1 MKPSA
6 FSTRSSPQNRKAPV
20 WDFPSGGESSS
31 RMAAVCRRVPTPD
44 GVRSYSSHC
53 PASDSRLAV
62 GSLTRWRQKSVVH
75 KAASFRHAVGIV
87 GCPPLKRLKARHDR
101 PSASMRERPEP
112 QLLLADRP
120 KSRQTVRLDDQEE
133 DDQRAED
140 HRLQIGHEIDR
151 NIGPGEARRVVEK
164 IGGGSTMKAAP
175 RKEPRMLPRPPMM
188 VMNKIW
194 NDRSISNAL
203 ASTELV

>member
-1 MKPSA
+1 
-6 FSTRSSPQNRKAPV
+6 
-20 WDFPSGGESSS
+20 
-31 RMAAVCRRVPTPD
+31 MAVF
-44 GVRSYSSHC
+44 H
-53 PASDSRLAV
+53 
-62 GSLTRWRQKSVVH
+62 
-75 KAASFRHAVGIV
+75 
-87 GCPPLKRLKARHDR
+87 PLKKLRVRRHR
-101 PSASMRERPEP
+101 RSASMRERPEP

-120 KSRQTVRLDDQEE
+120 QPRQAVRLDDQEE

-140 HRLQIGHEIDR
+140 HRLQIGHQIDR
-151 NIGPGEARRVVEK
+151 NLEPGEARRVVEK

>member
-1 MKPSA
+1 MRE
-6 FSTRSSPQNRKAPV
+6 T
-20 WDFPSGGESSS
+20 GGELTIASKKAEHGQLLVSVSDSGIGLPVDEAERIFDAFFTTKPQGTGMGLSIS
-31 RMAAVCRRVPTPD
+31 RRIPTPD

-140 HRLQIGHEIDR
+140 HRLQIGYEID
-151 NIGPGEARRVVEK
+151 
-164 IGGGSTMKAAP
+164 
-175 RKEPRMLPRPPMM
+175 
-188 VMNKIW
+188 
-194 NDRSISNAL
+194 
-203 ASTELV
+203 